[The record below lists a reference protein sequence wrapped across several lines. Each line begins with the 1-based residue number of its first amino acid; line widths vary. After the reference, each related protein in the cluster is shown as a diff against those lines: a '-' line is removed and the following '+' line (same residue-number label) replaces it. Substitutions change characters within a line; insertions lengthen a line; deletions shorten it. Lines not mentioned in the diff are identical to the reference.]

1 MLAPTAPAAARGPLA
16 APEQGTGMSTGS
28 TQEGRVIAMLKVLL
42 VDDHAVFREGL
53 RSLLDLEE
61 DFDVVGEAS
70 CGDEALAMVADV
82 APDVIL
88 LDLHLPDGSGADFC
102 RDLLRMSPKSK
113 VLILSAYDDEEEVSA
128 ALISGASGY
137 VLKTVSGERLAD
149 NIRSVYRGEVLL
161 APSVAAKVVQQLTR
175 LQKESGR
182 QEEALHAL
190 TPREKE
196 VFELASRGLKNA
208 EIAAEL
214 YLSEKTIKT
223 HLRNIYN
230 KLNLAS
236 KAELRLFAM
245 KMGLVSELGF

>member
-1 MLAPTAPAAARGPLA
+1 M
-16 APEQGTGMSTGS
+16 
-28 TQEGRVIAMLKVLL
+28 AMLKVLI

-53 RSLLDLEE
+53 RALLDLEE
-61 DFDVVGEAS
+61 DFDVIGEAS
-70 CGDEALAMVADV
+70 RGDEAVVLVSEE

-88 LDLHLPDGSGADFC
+88 LDLHLPDGNGADFC
-102 RDLLRMSPKSK
+102 RELLEISPGSK
-113 VLILSAYDDEEEVSA
+113 VLILSAYDNDDEVSA

-161 APSVAAKVVQQLTR
+161 APSVAAKVVQQLSRVQEKT
-175 LQKESGR
+175 GR
-182 QEEALHAL
+182 REEALHAL
-190 TPREKE
+190 TPRERE
-196 VFELASRGLKNA
+196 VFALASRGLKNA
-208 EIAAEL
+208 EIADEL

-236 KAELRLFAM
+236 KAELRLFAV
-245 KMGLVSELGF
+245 KMGVVSETGT